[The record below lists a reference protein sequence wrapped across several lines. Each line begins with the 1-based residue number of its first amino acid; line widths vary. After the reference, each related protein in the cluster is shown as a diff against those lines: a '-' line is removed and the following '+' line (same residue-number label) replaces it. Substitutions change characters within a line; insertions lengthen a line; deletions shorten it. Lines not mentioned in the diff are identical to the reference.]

1 MRGKGGMTDDELRLC
16 EIFMESMVLL
26 NVDETGLTADN
37 LLTDMNAVAWCCLQ
51 VKAMTDKGNSPSE
64 LALHRLALL
73 TEGLLVTYIFP
84 SGDAVSAWRIARS
97 ELLELQIP
105 RR

>member
-1 MRGKGGMTDDELRLC
+1 VTDDERRLC
-16 EIFMESMVLL
+16 DIFVESLELL
-26 NVDETGLTADN
+26 DVDDTGLTADN
-37 LLTDMNAVAWCCLQ
+37 LLADMNAIAYACQQ
-51 VKAMTDKGNSPSE
+51 VKAMTDQGNSPSE

-73 TEGLLVTYIFP
+73 TEDLLVTYIFP
-84 SGDAVSAWRIARS
+84 SRDAVSAWRTARG

>member
-1 MRGKGGMTDDELRLC
+1 MTDDDRRLC
-16 EIFMESMVLL
+16 DIFVDSMELFD
-26 NVDETGLTADN
+26 VDETGLTADN
-37 LLTDMNAVAWCCLQ
+37 LLADMNAIAWACLQ

-73 TEGLLVTYIFP
+73 TEDLLVTYIFP
-84 SGDAVSAWRIARS
+84 SSDAVDAWRIAVG
-97 ELLELQIP
+97 ELLELQSP